1 MILAAVEIEVAR
13 QQWEDGQRD
22 LQRALT
28 DRAASD
34 GLRRQVELVTA
45 ELSRR
50 IGQIFT
56 LDELA
61 AMYDGAE
68 RWALQVLCEAL
79 PEGATPQ
86 VAIVTDA
93 AFHAFSRRAT
103 DYTP

>member
-1 MILAAVEIEVAR
+1 MSSGLLLLVVYSFSLAIIAQAQSNAQELHNASIGVVD
-13 QQWEDGQRD
+13 EDH
-22 LQRALT
+22 
-28 DRAASD
+28 S
-34 GLRRQVELVTA
+34 

-56 LDELA
+56 LEELA
-61 AMYDGAE
+61 TMYDGAE

-86 VAIVTDA
+86 VAVVTDA